1 VYGRHVR
8 INAGVSPIKKSLAM
22 KLMEPEVAL
31 SLKNILLAVDF
42 SPASEP
48 AVRYA
53 RAIARQYLSDVHTI
67 HVNGPDSYHLLSP
80 EAFRVAIR
88 DRQIPADVG
97 HLINHLLEGLPN
109 EVPLRHE
116 GIWGVIADV
125 IARNQIDLLVLGTHG
140 RTGLAKFV
148 AGSISEQVLRNVYCP
163 VLTIGPKVPP
173 AGEKLNFQ
181 NVLLAT
187 DLDPCSA
194 APLYAGWLCSQ
205 FGGSLTTLHITSEF
219 NGKSAN
225 DRDQVSQVKAM
236 LAANH
241 FFKPSRIFIQ
251 SGTPS
256 AKILE
261 TISILRPNMIV
272 LGARHPARPAISEH
286 LPWSTVSKVIAGA
299 KCPVLTVRELM

>member
-1 VYGRHVR
+1 
-8 INAGVSPIKKSLAM
+8 M

-80 EAFRVAIR
+80 EAFRVAVR
-88 DRQIPADVG
+88 DRHVPAHVG
-97 HLINHLLEGLPN
+97 HLINNLLEGLPN

-148 AGSISEQVLRNVYCP
+148 AGSVSEQVLRNVYCP

-181 NVLLAT
+181 NVLLAI

-194 APLYAGWLCSQ
+194 APLYAGWLCNQ

-219 NGKSAN
+219 NAKSAN
-225 DRDQVSQVKAM
+225 DCDQASQVEAM

-241 FFKPSRIFIQ
+241 FFKPSRILIQ
-251 SGTPS
+251 PGSPA

-261 TISILRPNMIV
+261 TISNLRPDVVV
-272 LGARHPARPAISEH
+272 LGARHPERGASGH
-286 LPWSTVSKVIAGA
+286 LPWSTVGNVIAGA
-299 KCPVLTVRELM
+299 ECPVLTVRELM